1 MKDNKFYILVIN
13 SVNQQFQGLIDKVN
27 QLTGLTFTNK
37 AVDTATN
44 MFSS

>member
-27 QLTGLTFTNK
+27 QQRGNTYTDK
-37 AVDTATN
+37 AIDTATN